1 MHRITVVAMLASA
14 SSLLACQ
21 LAFTLQFPRSPGMEH
36 ACPADYA
43 AVPAPQTV
51 SGMITRFEEW
61 KGGVCIPRLEK
72 PFRRG

>member
-1 MHRITVVAMLASA
+1 MNRIKAVAMLASA

-21 LAFTLQFPRSPGMEH
+21 LTFSLRLKRPPGMEH

-43 AVPAPQTV
+43 AVPAQQTL
-51 SGMITRFEEW
+51 SGMIARFEEW
-61 KGGVCIPRLEK
+61 KGGVCIPRWEK